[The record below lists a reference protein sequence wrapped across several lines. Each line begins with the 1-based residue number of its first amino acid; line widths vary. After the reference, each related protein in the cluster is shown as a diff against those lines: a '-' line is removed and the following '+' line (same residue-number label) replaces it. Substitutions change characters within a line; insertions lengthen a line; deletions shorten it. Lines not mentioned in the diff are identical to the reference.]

1 MNLDDPE
8 ERRAFRKSLSQLG
21 LPEVRYRVGAGKYS
35 KEKATV
41 VKQWIAD
48 SESGA
53 IIEDELLDACE
64 ELDALKERF
73 VDGGNLTG
81 LFLQTDD
88 QAIFERLFL
97 EAKTLVDEGLGDSNE
112 YSRKLMAV
120 YGEDAGR
127 GMGGPSYACVTEI
140 VEIVCGARKQMQR
153 RPSSSPVSAK
163 TAPRNDPYVDP
174 SRLDEIRRV
183 SSQNWDFRRL
193 IQMCLELNIAY
204 ESRSYISVAMLVRG
218 IIDHVPPVFKK
229 ANFREV
235 ANCHGGQSFKDSMKH
250 LDKSMRKIGDAYLHE
265 QIRQK
270 ESVPSAVQVDVR
282 RELDLLLAEVIR
294 LS

>member
-1 MNLDDPE
+1 
-8 ERRAFRKSLSQLG
+8 
-21 LPEVRYRVGAGKYS
+21 
-35 KEKATV
+35 
-41 VKQWIAD
+41 
-48 SESGA
+48 
-53 IIEDELLDACE
+53 
-64 ELDALKERF
+64 
-73 VDGGNLTG
+73 
-81 LFLQTDD
+81 
-88 QAIFERLFL
+88 
-97 EAKTLVDEGLGDSNE
+97 
-112 YSRKLMAV
+112 
-120 YGEDAGR
+120 
-127 GMGGPSYACVTEI
+127 
-140 VEIVCGARKQMQR
+140 
-153 RPSSSPVSAK
+153 
-163 TAPRNDPYVDP
+163 
-174 SRLDEIRRV
+174 
-183 SSQNWDFRRL
+183 
-193 IQMCLELNIAY
+193 MCLELNIAY